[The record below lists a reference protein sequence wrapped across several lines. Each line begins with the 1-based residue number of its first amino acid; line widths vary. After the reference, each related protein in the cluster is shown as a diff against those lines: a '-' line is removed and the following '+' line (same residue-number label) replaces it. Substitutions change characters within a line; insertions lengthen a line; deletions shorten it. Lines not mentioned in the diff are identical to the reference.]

1 ARPARRRRSRRGSRR
16 RGRPRTRRSTTAR
29 ASAVG
34 RSRRGRTAPRRPR
47 PQGPGAEPARS
58 RSGKRTGGCHRVA
71 FPAHP
76 PPPSTLL
83 YDIEQ
88 IRAHYRKVIA
98 ARTPDYWERF
108 DQHMLEKRPHVR
120 MLLERTFQRL
130 FPEKVG
136 RLLDVGCGTCFY
148 FPLLARHAEALI
160 GVDICIPV
168 LEQAQQLI
176 AAEGLTNGSVRES
189 SALDLP
195 FEDRSVDVVH
205 SWDFLH
211 HVPDVRRAISE
222 IDRVLAPGGRYVALE
237 PNLLN
242 PSIFW
247 YHA

>member
-1 ARPARRRRSRRGSRR
+1 
-16 RGRPRTRRSTTAR
+16 
-29 ASAVG
+29 
-34 RSRRGRTAPRRPR
+34 
-47 PQGPGAEPARS
+47 
-58 RSGKRTGGCHRVA
+58 
-71 FPAHP
+71 
-76 PPPSTLL
+76 LL

-148 FPLLARHAEALI
+148 FPLLARHAEELI
-160 GVDICIPV
+160 GVDICIPM
-168 LEQAQQLI
+168 LEQAQELI
-176 AAEGLTNGSVRES
+176 AAKGLTNCSVRES

-205 SWDFLH
+205 CWDFLH

-247 YHA
+247 YHARRRAEWGLFSKNQFRIPKLLRQRFTVSLRYDNAIISFLNDRTWPLWRAIDRFTSVPPFRPLSFRYVVECRKEG